1 MEDSREPQTKRAQIV
16 SAAVETFQEMGFAQ
30 ATMDEISARAQVS
43 KRTLYKYFESKE
55 NLFHTIAEELGERF
69 NRSLSIPFSP
79 DKDMRVQLTEL
90 ARAEG
95 ALLTA
100 PDVMAACRMFVG
112 EAFRSPEV
120 AEAMQEKATRMPAI
134 TAFIAEAAE
143 HGALVLDDPEAAGE
157 EFLALMKAKAFWPVV
172 FGAPVVSDEVM
183 EGIVQSCVDM
193 MMARYGA

>member
-1 MEDSREPQTKRAQIV
+1 MEDTPVPQTKRAQIV
-16 SAAVETFQEMGFAQ
+16 SAAVETFQEMGFQQ

-55 NLFHTIAEELGERF
+55 NLFHTIAEELTERF
-69 NRSLSIPFSP
+69 NTTLSIPFAP
-79 DKDMRVQLTEL
+79 GRDIRVQLTEL
-90 ARAEG
+90 AQAEG

-120 AEAMQEKATRMPAI
+120 AEAMQEKATKMPAI
-134 TAFIAEAAE
+134 TAFLAEAAA
-143 HGALVLDDPEAAGE
+143 HGALALEDAEAAGE

-172 FGAPVVSDEVM
+172 FGAPVVSEAEM
-183 EGIVQSCVDM
+183 EGIVQACVDM
-193 MMARYGA
+193 IMARYGT